1 MIVELGHFCV
11 MVACLLALLQVAL
24 PVIGLK
30 QNNLVLMASAT
41 SLAYGVFLFTLL
53 GFLALIY
60 AFVMDDFSV
69 AYVASHSNTRLP
81 LQFKVSALWSAHEG
95 SFLLWT
101 LVMSIWTMMV
111 ARFSTPL
118 TADMRARVLICMA
131 ALGFGF
137 YLFLLL
143 TSNPFER
150 ALPFY
155 PAEGADLNPLLQD
168 FGLIVHPPLLYMGYV
183 GLSVPFAFAIASLWG
198 NNLDVS
204 WARWSRPW
212 TNLAWAF
219 LTMGITLGSWWAYYE
234 LGWGGWWFWDA
245 VENASFVPWLIA
257 TALVHSLAATEKRG
271 VFKSWTVL
279 LAIFGFSF
287 SLLGAF
293 LVRSGV
299 LTSVHA
305 FAVDP
310 ERGAAIL
317 AFLVLVIG
325 GSLILY
331 GARAWNLRSR
341 VTFKLSGRE
350 SFILGNNLLLSISA
364 AVVLLGT
371 LYPLGYEALTGGD
384 KISIGPPYFNAVFVP
399 LMLPLMGLM
408 ILSNRS
414 RWWATDR
421 SLLTASQGIF
431 AVIAVVAS
439 VGVAWAAGEIKVWI
453 VVISSLSFMILL
465 NLCHEFYRRV
475 GQKSNPI
482 TRLFRQPV
490 ALYAMFL
497 GHLGIAVSA
506 LGIVTTV
513 MLSEEA
519 DLRMAAGDIAEVGAY
534 TVRFYGTTNVDGPN
548 YVADRGRVD
557 VLRAGQAVAT
567 LFPEK
572 RRYLASQSVMTEADI
587 HVRMLGD
594 IYVALGEPLE
604 SGAWAVRV
612 HIKPLVRFIWIGGVL
627 IALGGVISIFD
638 RRYRLNVSRR
648 VRQSSVATNQEP
660 VHG

>member
-11 MVACLLALLQVAL
+11 VIACLLAFLQVVL
-24 PVIGLK
+24 PSIGLK
-30 QNNLVLMASAT
+30 QNNAQLMASAS
-41 SLAYGVFLFTLL
+41 SLAYGVFVFTLL
-53 GFLALIY
+53 WFLAFIH
-60 AFVMDDFSV
+60 AFVTDDFSV
-69 AYVASHSNTRLP
+69 GYVASHSNTRLP

-111 ARFSTPL
+111 ARFSAPL
-118 TADMRARVLICMA
+118 TTDMRARVLICLA

-155 PAEGADLNPLLQD
+155 PAEGADLNPLLHD

-183 GLSVPFAFAIASLWG
+183 GLSVQFAFAIASLWG
-198 NNLDVS
+198 NTLDVS

-257 TALVHSLAATEKRG
+257 TALIHSLAATEKRC

-317 AFLVLVIG
+317 MFLVPVIG
-325 GSLILY
+325 GSLLLY
-331 GARAWNLRSR
+331 GARAWDLRSR
-341 VTFKLSGRE
+341 VAFKRSGRE
-350 SFILGNNLLLSISA
+350 SFILGNNVLLTVSA

-399 LMLPLMGLM
+399 LMLALMALM
-408 ILSNRS
+408 ILSHRS

-421 SLLTASQGIF
+421 SLLTAGQGVF
-431 AVIAVVAS
+431 TVIAAVAAIGVSVVMGHIKLWII
-439 VGVAWAAGEIKVWI
+439 GVAWLA
-453 VVISSLSFMILL
+453 FMILL
-465 NLCHEFYRRV
+465 NLGYELHRRV
-475 GQKSNPI
+475 RLKSNPFS
-482 TRLFRQPV
+482 RLFNQPLAV
-490 ALYAMFL
+490 YAMVL
-497 GHLGIAVSA
+497 GHAGIAVTA

-519 DLRMAAGDIAEVGAY
+519 DLFMAPGDRAEVGAY
-534 TVRFYGTTNVDGPN
+534 DVQFYGTNNIEGPN
-548 YVADRGRVD
+548 YVADRGRVE
-557 VLRAGQAVAT
+557 VSRAGEVIAT

-572 RRYLASQSVMTEADI
+572 RRYLASQSIMTEADI
-587 HVRMLGD
+587 HVRSLGD

-604 SGAWAVRV
+604 NGAWAVRV
-612 HIKPLVRFIWIGGVL
+612 HIKPLVRFIWFGGIL
-627 IALGGVISIFD
+627 IALGGVLSIFD
-638 RRYRLNVSRR
+638 RRYRAPVARSSQQAPPAPSRE
-648 VRQSSVATNQEP
+648 A

>member
-11 MVACLLALLQVAL
+11 VIACLLACLQVVL
-24 PVIGLK
+24 PSIGLK
-30 QNNLVLMASAT
+30 QNNAQLMASAS
-41 SLAYGVFLFTLL
+41 SLAYGVFVFTLL
-53 GFLALIY
+53 GFLALIH
-60 AFVMDDFSV
+60 AFVTDDFSV
-69 AYVASHSNTRLP
+69 EYVANHSNTRLP

-111 ARFSTPL
+111 ARFSAPL
-118 TADMRARVLICMA
+118 TTDMRARVLICLA
-131 ALGFGF
+131 ALGVGF

-143 TSNPFER
+143 TTNPFER

-198 NNLDVS
+198 NTLDVS

-257 TALVHSLAATEKRG
+257 TALIHSLAATEKRG

-317 AFLVLVIG
+317 MFLVPVIG
-325 GSLILY
+325 GSLLLY
-331 GARAWNLRSR
+331 SARAWDLRSR
-341 VTFKLSGRE
+341 VTFKRSGRE
-350 SFILGNNLLLSISA
+350 SFILGNNVLLTVSA

-371 LYPLGYEALTGGD
+371 LYPLGFEALTGGD

-399 LMLPLMGLM
+399 LMLALMALM
-408 ILSNRS
+408 ILSHRS
-414 RWWATDR
+414 RWWATAR
-421 SLLTASQGIF
+421 SLLTASQGVFSAIALVA
-431 AVIAVVAS
+431 AVWLSLVMGPIKFWIL
-439 VGVAWAAGEIKVWI
+439 GVAWLAA
-453 VVISSLSFMILL
+453 MILL
-465 NLCHEFYRRV
+465 NLGYELYRRV
-475 GQKSNPI
+475 RRKSNRI
-482 TRLFRQPV
+482 SRLLTQPLAV
-490 ALYAMFL
+490 YAMVL
-497 GHLGIAVSA
+497 GHAGIAVTA

-519 DLRMAAGDIAEVGAY
+519 DLYMAPGDRAQVGAY
-534 TVRFYGTTNVDGPN
+534 EVRFYGTNSVQGPN
-548 YVADRGRVD
+548 YVADQGRVE
-557 VLRAGQAVAT
+557 VSRAGELITT

-572 RRYLASQSVMTEADI
+572 RRYLASQSIMTEADI
-587 HVRMLGD
+587 HVRSLGD

-604 SGAWAVRV
+604 NGAWAVRV
-612 HIKPLVRFIWIGGVL
+612 HIKPLVRFIWFGGVL

-638 RRYRLNVSRR
+638 RRYRVPRARASRKTSLAPR
-648 VRQSSVATNQEP
+648 LEP
-660 VHG
+660 ANG

>member
-11 MVACLLALLQVAL
+11 VIACLLALLQVLL
-24 PVIGLK
+24 PIIGLK
-30 QNNLVLMASAT
+30 QNNPQLLATAT
-41 SLAYGVFLFTLL
+41 SLAYGVFVFTLL
-53 GFLALIY
+53 GFLALIQ
-60 AFVMDDFSV
+60 AFVTDDFSV
-69 AYVASHSNTRLP
+69 DYVASHSNTRLP

-111 ARFSTPL
+111 ARFSAPL

-183 GLSVPFAFAIASLWG
+183 GLSVPFSFAIASLWG
-198 NNLDVS
+198 NTLDVS

-317 AFLVLVIG
+317 AFLVPVIG
-325 GSLILY
+325 GSLVLY
-331 GARAWNLRSR
+331 GARAWGLRSR
-341 VTFKLSGRE
+341 VTFKRSGRE

-384 KISIGPPYFNAVFVP
+384 KISIGPPYFNTVFVP
-399 LMLPLMGLM
+399 LMLALMALM
-408 ILSNRS
+408 ILSHRS
-414 RWWATDR
+414 RWWATEQ
-421 SLLTASQGIF
+421 SLLTAGQGAF
-431 AVIAVVAS
+431 AVVAVVAAVGVS
-439 VGVAWAAGEIKVWI
+439 VAMGQFKLWIVGVAWLA
-453 VVISSLSFMILL
+453 FMIVL
-465 NLCHEFYRRV
+465 NLGHELNRRV
-475 GQKSNPI
+475 RQKQKPFI
-482 TRLFRQPV
+482 RLFKQPMAV
-490 ALYAMFL
+490 YAMVL
-497 GHLGIAVSA
+497 GHAGIAVTA

-519 DLRMAAGDIAEVGAY
+519 DLRMTTGDLAEVGAY
-534 TVRFYGTTNVDGPN
+534 DVRFYGTEKVDGPN
-548 YVADRGRVD
+548 YVADRGRVE
-557 VLRAGQAVAT
+557 VLRGGQVITT
-567 LFPEK
+567 LLPEK
-572 RRYLASQSVMTEADI
+572 RRYLASQSIMTEADI
-587 HVRMLGD
+587 HVRWLGD

-604 SGAWAVRV
+604 NGVWAVRV
-612 HIKPLVRFIWIGGVL
+612 HIKPLVRFIWIGGVM
-627 IALGGVISIFD
+627 IALGGVLSIFD
-638 RRYRLNVSRR
+638 RRYRAPVSRR
-648 VRQSSVATNQEP
+648 SRQASAAAKREQT
-660 VHG
+660 HG

>member
-41 SLAYGVFLFTLL
+41 SLAYGVFFFTLL

-60 AFVMDDFSV
+60 AFVTDDFSV

-482 TRLFRQPV
+482 TRLFRQPT

-567 LFPEK
+567 LLPEK

-587 HVRMLGD
+587 HVRMVGD

-627 IALGGVISIFD
+627 IALGGIISIFD

-648 VRQSSVATNQEP
+648 GRQSSVATNQEP

>member
-11 MVACLLALLQVAL
+11 MIACLLALLQVAL

-60 AFVMDDFSV
+60 AFVTDDFSV

-287 SLLGAF
+287 SLLG
-293 LVRSGV
+293 R
-299 LTSVHA
+299 
-305 FAVDP
+305 
-310 ERGAAIL
+310 
-317 AFLVLVIG
+317 
-325 GSLILY
+325 
-331 GARAWNLRSR
+331 
-341 VTFKLSGRE
+341 
-350 SFILGNNLLLSISA
+350 
-364 AVVLLGT
+364 
-371 LYPLGYEALTGGD
+371 
-384 KISIGPPYFNAVFVP
+384 
-399 LMLPLMGLM
+399 
-408 ILSNRS
+408 
-414 RWWATDR
+414 
-421 SLLTASQGIF
+421 
-431 AVIAVVAS
+431 
-439 VGVAWAAGEIKVWI
+439 
-453 VVISSLSFMILL
+453 ISSALW
-465 NLCHEFYRRV
+465 CPYVCPRV
-475 GQKSNPI
+475 CG
-482 TRLFRQPV
+482 
-490 ALYAMFL
+490 
-497 GHLGIAVSA
+497 
-506 LGIVTTV
+506 
-513 MLSEEA
+513 
-519 DLRMAAGDIAEVGAY
+519 
-534 TVRFYGTTNVDGPN
+534 
-548 YVADRGRVD
+548 
-557 VLRAGQAVAT
+557 
-567 LFPEK
+567 
-572 RRYLASQSVMTEADI
+572 
-587 HVRMLGD
+587 
-594 IYVALGEPLE
+594 
-604 SGAWAVRV
+604 
-612 HIKPLVRFIWIGGVL
+612 
-627 IALGGVISIFD
+627 
-638 RRYRLNVSRR
+638 
-648 VRQSSVATNQEP
+648 
-660 VHG
+660 